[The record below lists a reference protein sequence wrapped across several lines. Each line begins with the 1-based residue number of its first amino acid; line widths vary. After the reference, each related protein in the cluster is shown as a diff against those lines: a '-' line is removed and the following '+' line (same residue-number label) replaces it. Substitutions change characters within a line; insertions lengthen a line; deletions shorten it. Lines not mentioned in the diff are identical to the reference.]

1 MIFIGSSAV
10 EFDSNQLHSSRH
22 GCRCAALL
30 REASRTGGCTEAVGA
45 TAVREQEAQLDI
57 APRNQRRWRASSYF
71 DGGNSRRRRI
81 ARTADG
87 TARGQNGSPRWAG
100 QPDLRR
106 CGGRAN
112 DLQAYLLLAWRSENP
127 SLPRSQISVFALPS
141 YELKIPAMLVNC

>member
-1 MIFIGSSAV
+1 MP
-10 EFDSNQLHSSRH
+10 SNST
-22 GCRCAALL
+22 
-30 REASRTGGCTEAVGA
+30 RTNCTAPG
-45 TAVREQEAQLDI
+45 TAVAAQLCCEKRAAQAAAQRLLARLLSVEQEAQLDI
-57 APRNQRRWRASSYF
+57 APRNQRRWRASSDF
-71 DGGNSRRRRI
+71 DGGHSRRRFQI

-127 SLPRSQISVFALPS
+127 SLPRSRISVFALS
-141 YELKIPAMLVNC
+141 NCELKIPAMLVNC

>member
-1 MIFIGSSAV
+1 V
-10 EFDSNQLHSSRH
+10 PSNST
-22 GCRCAALL
+22 
-30 REASRTGGCTEAVGA
+30 RTNCTAPG
-45 TAVREQEAQLDI
+45 TAVAAQLCCEKRRAAQAAAQRLLARLLSVEQEAQLDI
-57 APRNQRRWRASSYF
+57 APRNQRRWRASSDF
-71 DGGNSRRRRI
+71 DGGHSRRRFQI

-127 SLPRSQISVFALPS
+127 SLPRSRISVFALS
-141 YELKIPAMLVNC
+141 NYELKIPAMLVNC